1 MRRSAL
7 LLMAFSLLAA
17 ACGGASETTAPSTT
31 VTTTTVAVAE
41 TTTTAPA
48 VTTTTEKVFDIA
60 ELEQS
65 VVKIL
70 AQGTFIDPEIGIQF
84 NSAGLGS
91 GFIIS
96 DDGLVVTNNHVV
108 TGAALLQV
116 WVAGEPDPVNARILG
131 VSECSDLA
139 VIQLTGD
146 GYTPLSFREEAATP
160 GLDVFAAGFPASDAS
175 TLEGVDY
182 TLTSGI
188 VSSMTA
194 DGETNWASVDDVIE
208 HDARIRGGNSGGPL
222 VDEDGH
228 VVAVNYAGIDSS
240 DQNYAINA
248 ADAQPI
254 IDQLI
259 AGNDVDSIGV
269 NGQAIFDAEF
279 GINGIWVA
287 SVESGSP
294 ASNAGVEPGDIITN
308 LEGLFI
314 ATDGTMRD
322 YCDILRTKGPDATMS
337 IEVLRYAS
345 DEFLEGELNGDT
357 LVQSFSFAQE
367 FDDEVVG
374 SGPDVSTYANY
385 MNVTDDSGL
394 ISVSVPSEWVDTNG
408 AHNPDFGPS
417 IYAAPDLT
425 SFLDTWATPGII
437 VESSADLTSADTQE
451 VLDAFD
457 YSGQCIY
464 EGAEPYEDVLYMGTL
479 ELWSDCGGIGTIAV
493 VLAVTPFDGSYMIR
507 MMFQAV
513 DDRDLDAADQ
523 ALATFVAGI

>member
-1 MRRSAL
+1 MV
-7 LLMAFSLLAA
+7 FSLLAA
-17 ACGGASETTAPSTT
+17 ACGSGSETTAPGTT
-31 VTTTTVAVAE
+31 APTTTVAE
-41 TTTTAPA
+41 TTTTAAPA
-48 VTTTTEKVFDIA
+48 TTTLPAEYDIA
-60 ELEQS
+60 ALEQS

-84 NSAGLGS
+84 NSAGLGT

-96 DDGLVVTNNHVV
+96 EDGLVVTNNHVV

-116 WVAGEPDPVNARILG
+116 WVPGEDEPVNARILG

-139 VIQLTGD
+139 VIQLSGD
-146 GYTPLSFREEAATP
+146 GYSPLSFRDDPATT
-160 GLDVFAAGFPASDAS
+160 GLDVYAAGYPASDAS
-175 TLEGVDY
+175 TIEGVDY

-188 VSSMTA
+188 VSSLTA
-194 DGETNWASVDDVIE
+194 DGETNWASVDDVLE

-222 VDEDGH
+222 VDENGE
-228 VVAVNYAGIDSS
+228 VVAVNYAGIDAS
-240 DQNYAINA
+240 DQNYAISI
-248 ADAQPI
+248 ADARPI
-254 IDQLI
+254 IDELV

-269 NGQAIFDAEF
+269 NGQAIYDAEF

-294 ASNAGVEPGDIITN
+294 ASDAGIEPGDIITN
-308 LEGLFI
+308 VEGLFI

-337 IEVLRYAS
+337 IEILRYAS

-374 SGPDVSTYANY
+374 TGPDVGTYADY
-385 MNVTDDSGL
+385 MTVTDDTGL
-394 ISVSVPSEWVDTNG
+394 ITVSVPTEWGDTNG
-408 AHNPDFGPS
+408 APNPTFGPS
-417 IYAAPDLT
+417 IYAAPDL
-425 SFLDTWATPGII
+425 SGFLDTWATPGII
-437 VESSADLTSADTQE
+437 VESNPDLTSADLQG
-451 VLDAFD
+451 VLNEMD
-457 YSGQCIY
+457 YSNACVY
-464 EGAEPYEDVLYMGTL
+464 EGAEPYEDVLYTGTL

-493 VLAVTPFDGSYMIR
+493 VLAVTPFDGSYVIR

-523 ALATFVAGI
+523 ALASFVANV